1 MMTRFLKNKKGM
13 TLVELIVSMGIF
25 SVVMTVTVSF
35 FIAIQNMQTIY
46 RDRANLQQE
55 GRIAAE
61 IFSRYVREAQSVAM
75 TDGAGNPVS
84 ELNNGA
90 GLCVGGNATLDL
102 VMSDSTT
109 LKFKC
114 DGGTPNRLQMSSC
127 SPPDGDCY
135 SDVSSGQINV
145 SSFRLWRGT
154 PATFP
159 KTLRYNMEV
168 DQFKSGII
176 GEGEKV
182 MFPGYLVMR
191 NEL

>member
-1 MMTRFLKNKKGM
+1 MIKVLKNKKGM

-35 FIAIQNMQTIY
+35 FIAIQNMQMIF

-55 GRIAAE
+55 GRIASE
-61 IFSRYVREAQSVAM
+61 IFSRYVREAQSVTM
-75 TDGAGNPVS
+75 TDGAGNTVA
-84 ELNNGA
+84 ELNTGS
-90 GLCVGGNATLDL
+90 GLCVGGSSTLNL
-102 VMSDSTT
+102 VMSDGTT

-127 SPPDGDCY
+127 PPADGDCY

-154 PATFP
+154 PATYP

-168 DQFKSGII
+168 DQFKSGTI
-176 GEGEKV
+176 GEGEKI